1 MKTVREALI
10 HCHNCSHGTGIDEI
24 CFHEEGCENAFD
36 SEDELIPFKYFEL
49 KPELEAE
56 LKAADKALEKQT
68 AKKAYEEMQDGI
80 QLAIRCPIC
89 DHAVSYKQ
97 KCCHWCGQKLD
108 WSE

>member
-1 MKTVREALI
+1 MEKVRAI
-10 HCHNCSHGTGIDEI
+10 IDEVYK
-24 CFHEEGCENAFD
+24 EKWFD
-36 SEDELIPFKYFEL
+36 RSAVY
-49 KPELEAE
+49 AE
-56 LKAADKALEKQT
+56 LKEAEEALEKQT

-108 WSE
+108 WSV